1 MSKKYRKKPVV
12 IDAIQWTGDNFAD
25 IILFTDCV
33 SKLDSE
39 QDLAIHTLEGIMI
52 ASLGDFIIKGIKG
65 EFYPCKPDIFAKTY
79 EKANAKRKPVNGVL
93 NLTGEE
99 IEQLKEMQ
107 SIPKE
112 NTVTRV
118 EIYCDG
124 IVIKHHTPM
133 MSWRM
138 DEVRRLSTILWLAE
152 RFELIKED

>member
-1 MSKKYRKKPVV
+1 MTM
-12 IDAIQWTGDNFAD
+12 IQKFDNFD
-25 IILFTDCV
+25 EPINFVNRSNFVFVDVKTVDGCYCLFY
-33 SKLDSE
+33 SE
-39 QDLAIHTLEGIMI
+39 NPDEV
-52 ASLGDFIIKGIKG
+52 
-65 EFYPCKPDIFAKTY
+65 KP
-79 EKANAKRKPVNGVL
+79 AKRKPVNGVL
-93 NLTGEE
+93 NLTDGE

-152 RFELIKED
+152 RFDLTEVTE